1 MHRLY
6 FICERKFYARK
17 HYATLEN
24 NPKGALKVDF
34 HCRVIFTCTHV
45 NFTRVNE
52 IETMY
57 GR

>member
-6 FICERKFYARK
+6 FIWERKFYARK

-24 NPKGALKVDF
+24 NPKGGFPLLRNFYV
-34 HCRVIFTCTHV
+34 RTHV

-52 IETMY
+52 MK
-57 GR
+57 RKRKR